1 MNNEYTMNMAYVYSV
16 LSMPMN
22 LQHSYPE
29 GTPEH
34 VLYIFRERRADGLYG
49 CHAPQQ
55 CAEVNHELGE
65 SPLYNVVAAVCTRA
79 VHQARRRVRGEF

>member
-65 SPLYNVVAAVCTRA
+65 SPLYNAIKPT
-79 VHQARRRVRGEF
+79 FLPK